1 MLACVTTTQHAAA
14 GDWQLVRLV
23 PSLPQCSPGCCA
35 GPGALGEEVP
45 YGGAAAGA
53 RSRGVLLC
61 AACRW
66 AVARAEEAVRH
77 SDTHARTRTRAR
89 ARTHARTHTHRALS
103 FKLRAIPSG
112 NQFFLLLMVA
122 RYLPALM
129 EVKPAVT
136 LAVGGSLVGFHFR
149 LLGNL
154 PYLYG
159 RAIQDVC
166 LMPGAILYDVE
177 LLRFVTGVLT
187 HFSDYHLYW
196 ALGSL
201 ASKGLALEPRI
212 GSKNFG
218 TLLLALTVL
227 TSAVTVV
234 LSFSMYNLL
243 GDHGWMKNC
252 YLGGHPTRCPPFAPR
267 NGSFQKAPR
276 RLV

>member
-1 MLACVTTTQHAAA
+1 
-14 GDWQLVRLV
+14 
-23 PSLPQCSPGCCA
+23 
-35 GPGALGEEVP
+35 
-45 YGGAAAGA
+45 
-53 RSRGVLLC
+53 
-61 AACRW
+61 
-66 AVARAEEAVRH
+66 
-77 SDTHARTRTRAR
+77 
-89 ARTHARTHTHRALS
+89 
-103 FKLRAIPSG
+103 LRAIPSG

-276 RLV
+276 RLA